1 VRNNAEVNRLRVL
14 KRCVNF
20 RFIKR
25 QPAFEAI
32 HLKGVSRFMVTI
44 SDQAEKV
51 LLEYFKGKE
60 ISPIRIFLQSGG

>member
-1 VRNNAEVNRLRVL
+1 MVN
-14 KRCVNF
+14 
-20 RFIKR
+20 
-25 QPAFEAI
+25 
-32 HLKGVSRFMVTI
+32 I